1 MKISPK
7 VLNNR
12 LLKHLPRIKYTSDA
26 YKNAVEFRLKQ
37 KSIQKP
43 VDLKAKITKVT
54 LYLPY
59 TFEKYNLIHN
69 SLEKVFSKIATL
81 SSFKYLKENEKSMDG
96 RGWYNLGTIF
106 QKGAT
111 NGWLRHNS
119 LIIDKLPDHTS
130 CIFCKIYKILPSTS
144 VLSFEFY
151 LDDTFN
157 KVLYEDFY
165 SADDVTVKADILFK
179 QLNISSTTSSEK
191 YDKLLNE
198 KIKYLENWILDFFKI
213 DINSV
218 LSVNSVTKTSL
229 KNLSTTK
236 SERAIIDRN
245 LAFFSIQSFSPSAL
259 NCFRN
264 NQGYFLLDKM
274 NDIRIFVFEEDEEDL
289 ELDKYEDL
297 TTSILLLMII
307 HTYKNKLED
316 IRKNSLNSKSL
327 ENNELRDITLL
338 CNRTEFQIS
347 RLFHEIDLHKLD
359 VFLSHVVKGHDL
371 RTTSFYQTEYSEFF
385 SEQIAFALNQL
396 PKTSLSIKS
405 FLDKEFESVT
415 TEVNSSLQ
423 KEMKYLTRVTIL
435 IAMLSVAI
443 TCLNTD
449 WNEVE
454 KKAESFRTLL
464 VGAKT
469 NK

>member
-1 MKISPK
+1 
-7 VLNNR
+7 
-12 LLKHLPRIKYTSDA
+12 
-26 YKNAVEFRLKQ
+26 
-37 KSIQKP
+37 
-43 VDLKAKITKVT
+43 
-54 LYLPY
+54 
-59 TFEKYNLIHN
+59 
-69 SLEKVFSKIATL
+69 
-81 SSFKYLKENEKSMDG
+81 
-96 RGWYNLGTIF
+96 
-106 QKGAT
+106 
-111 NGWLRHNS
+111 
-119 LIIDKLPDHTS
+119 
-130 CIFCKIYKILPSTS
+130 
-144 VLSFEFY
+144 
-151 LDDTFN
+151 
-157 KVLYEDFY
+157 
-165 SADDVTVKADILFK
+165 
-179 QLNISSTTSSEK
+179 
-191 YDKLLNE
+191 
-198 KIKYLENWILDFFKI
+198 
-213 DINSV
+213 
-218 LSVNSVTKTSL
+218 
-229 KNLSTTK
+229 
-236 SERAIIDRN
+236 
-245 LAFFSIQSFSPSAL
+245 

-454 KKAESFRTLL
+454 KKAE
-464 VGAKT
+464 
-469 NK
+469 